1 VTFLDGS
8 FVVIF
13 YHFLDALF
21 AGGSFATKQVNWLSS
36 CQVKEGIAR
45 RAGWD

>member
-1 VTFLDGS
+1 VTFLDGG

-21 AGGSFATKQVNWLSS
+21 AGGSFATEQVDWLSD
-36 CQVKEGIAR
+36 CQVIEGIAR
-45 RAGWD
+45 WAGWK